1 MLCQLPAQGD
11 YLILLDIILVALSWL
26 LVGGELGV
34 LLLELADIV
43 LLVFEQRLQRA
54 QPGLLFLAAQLLSL
68 AAQLLSLLLLL
79 GLHLTVNQKL
89 IFLNLSAG
97 T

>member
-43 LLVFEQRLQRA
+43 LLVFEQRLQRT
-54 QPGLLFLAAQLLSL
+54 QPGLLFL

-89 IFLNLSAG
+89 KFLNLSAG